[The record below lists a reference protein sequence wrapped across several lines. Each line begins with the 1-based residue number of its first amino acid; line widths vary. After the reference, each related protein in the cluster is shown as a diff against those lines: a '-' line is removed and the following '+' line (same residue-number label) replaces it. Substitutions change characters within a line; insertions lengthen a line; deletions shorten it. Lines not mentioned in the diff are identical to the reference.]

1 MTPASLME
9 ARRAYRWTAALADTL
24 VDRRRRLDGDLD
36 QYLLYMTVVQAEV
49 ERSFS
54 PDRGQAGLNALS
66 LAEICGLARETART
80 KLRRMTGAGL
90 LALRILGAG
99 DQALRDK
106 LLAYRGAMAEE
117 SGKKNQHLQQKLAQ
131 A

>member
-1 MTPASLME
+1 MTPPSVME

-24 VDRRRRLDGDLD
+24 VDRRRRFDGELD

-54 PDRGQAGLNALS
+54 PARAQAGLNALS
-66 LAEICGLARETART
+66 LAESCGLARETART

-90 LALRILGAG
+90 LALSEDNLLRLPDAAAAIREYGAL
-99 DQALRDK
+99 DPIAAPRP
-106 LLAYRGAMAEE
+106 
-117 SGKKNQHLQQKLAQ
+117 
-131 A
+131 